1 MKEKKK
7 KRKSWMNRIVAFLTT
22 VCLAC
27 VTFVVPA
34 FAEET
39 TVSSFGYT
47 YINKLDD
54 SSCVHKLDA
63 TFTSDDVTAFLFT
76 YGESTIDNNGNIVT
90 TLYPKISFV
99 SKEAFSGSALY
110 TRDVHASGWH
120 DEKSTKLNSYPLDDS
135 EYYIA
140 GISSIFIAQLVNDVS
155 YAGKFVRFH
164 LPNRSFSDKNLILD
178 YLNGNDEYVV
188 ESDLTGQLDS
198 DIDSI
203 GYLKDVK
210 VNVLGVEGKE
220 YFAITYGSLTTSDYD
235 LANSNIQYQVRSRYY
250 TTMGL
255 CDLDNV
261 TDIESFPAN
270 LYKLTF
276 DKEEL
281 IAPIQQC
288 IYDKIIY
295 PTAGDG
301 EPNFFEDH
309 MIFQYLHSS
318 DAFSFVEIYM
328 RPTGFVNNQECVG
341 GWTKIHIELAQ
352 DGSYTT
358 DTYLISTGT
367 NDSYQIIAGLDDE
380 WNDVTPPSKNNPDYG
395 TGSTIDSALNNIP
408 SVDNAFSFDLSGV
421 DDIGSYFENLLKSL
435 LQSIGSVP
443 TMIKT
448 CFSFLPNEIILFLG
462 GGLVLIV
469 ILRIFG
475 R

>member
-22 VCLAC
+22 VCVSC

-34 FAEET
+34 FAEDISES
-39 TVSSFGYT
+39 SSFQ
-47 YINKLDD
+47 YISTWTD
-54 SSCVHKLDA
+54 SSKKVFSDILDV
-63 TFTSDDVTAFLFT
+63 TFDSDDVITFLGLGNEYTDSDGNSGFSNDGI
-76 YGESTIDNNGNIVT
+76 YFVSQEPFNIVGHEQMVENDAEGVWNVRDF
-90 TLYPKISFV
+90 PG
-99 SKEAFSGSALY
+99 SGSLKETIGWYVLY
-110 TRDVHASGWH
+110 IPWGWYCHFNAQYSG
-120 DEKSTKLNSYPLDDS
+120 KYV
-135 EYYIA
+135 
-140 GISSIFIAQLVNDVS
+140 LVNTTSNDLATIADK
-155 YAGKFVRFH
+155 YCLGEDI
-164 LPNRSFSDKNLILD
+164 SD
-178 YLNGNDEYVV
+178 YVV
-188 ESDLTGQLDS
+188 ESDLTGQLDT

-235 LANSNIQYQVRSRYY
+235 LANSNIQYQLRSRYY
-250 TTMGL
+250 TSAGL
-255 CDLDNV
+255 CDLDTI
-261 TDIESFPAN
+261 TDIESLPAN
-270 LYKLTF
+270 SYKLTF
-276 DKEEL
+276 AKEEL
-281 IAPIQQC
+281 NAPIQQC
-288 IYDKIIY
+288 IFDNIIY
-295 PTAGDG
+295 PVAGND
-301 EPNFFEDH
+301 EPNFFEDRA
-309 MIFQYLHSS
+309 IFQVLHSS
-318 DAFSFVEIYM
+318 DAFSYVEIYM

-435 LQSIGSVP
+435 IQSIGTVP
-443 TMIKT
+443 VMIKT